1 MGPVI
6 LITGSS
12 RGIGAAIARRAAEA
26 GYDVAINYRSEE
38 GAARAVL
45 RDVEARGRRGILIRA
60 DVGVEEDVV
69 RLFRE
74 VDEQL
79 GPLDALVNNAG
90 ILRPRSRVAD
100 TDAERLEAL
109 FRVNVTGTFLCC
121 REAVRRMSTRR
132 GGRGG
137 AIVNV
142 SSVGA
147 KVGGAGFFVDYAASK
162 GAVDVLTRGLAG
174 EVVAEGIRVNG
185 VRPGLIETDIHDGFG
200 VENWVE
206 RVAPTLPMGR
216 AGTADEVAEAVLFLV
231 SDAAR
236 YSTGT
241 ILDVTGGA

>member
-1 MGPVI
+1 MDQVI

-26 GYDVAINYRSEE
+26 GYDVAINYCNDQQ
-38 GAARAVL
+38 AARSVL
-45 RDVEARGRRGILIRA
+45 RDVETRGQRGTLVRA

-74 VDEQL
+74 VDERL

-100 TDAERLEAL
+100 TNAERLEAL

-121 REAVRRMSTRR
+121 REAVRRMSTRQ

-216 AGTADEVAEAVLFLV
+216 AGTAEEVAEAVLFLV